1 MFVSSPVCMQDIK
14 RSGLRP
20 AGWAAP
26 NGPASPVPLSTLLL
40 AQSGIEQMR
49 EPDAC
54 LLQLLAD
61 DRGVRHDIGSI
72 DRHFPRWLVTGRALS
87 NAVFRLRLFR
97 DGEGL
102 VCPVHRRRMG
112 PALNSGRRDGFHQLS
127 SGSAH
132 VLSYCLEH
140 KARIPGGM

>member
-61 DRGVRHDIGSI
+61 DRGVHRDIGRV
-72 DRHFPRWLVTGRALS
+72 DLHVARWLIAGRTLS
-87 NAVFRLRLFR
+87 NAVSRRAETLLSVVVARCGWLYAKRCLRWGNLH
-97 DGEGL
+97 DE
-102 VCPVHRRRMG
+102 V
-112 PALNSGRRDGFHQLS
+112 
-127 SGSAH
+127 
-132 VLSYCLEH
+132 
-140 KARIPGGM
+140 